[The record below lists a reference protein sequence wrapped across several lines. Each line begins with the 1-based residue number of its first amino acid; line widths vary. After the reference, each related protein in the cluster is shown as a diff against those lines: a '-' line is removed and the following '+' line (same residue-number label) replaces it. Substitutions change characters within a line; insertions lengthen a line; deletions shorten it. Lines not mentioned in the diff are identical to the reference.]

1 MRHVSY
7 YPDTGTQNTVA
18 DAIRKRRGGQLLNL
32 DRMLLHSQAFAKGWN
47 VFLGEVRNGLELPSK
62 LRELAICL
70 VAVLNRAEYEFL
82 HHAPEFLKAGGTE
95 EQLDAI
101 RRIDYGRGLT
111 VMFDE
116 TEMAVIELTVVMTN
130 CIQVSEPVM
139 REAKLRLKSEQLVV
153 ELVGVIAAYNMV
165 SRFLVALDVEPER

>member
-1 MRHVSY
+1 
-7 YPDTGTQNTVA
+7 
-18 DAIRKRRGGQLLNL
+18 
-32 DRMLLHSQAFAKGWN
+32 
-47 VFLGEVRNGLELPSK
+47 